1 MICFFYFI
9 HLNNVILIILNI
21 VNVLTFMDKKNI
33 LSVKNLE
40 KIYTSKEASTTHA
53 LNNLNLDVKEGEIFG
68 LLGPNGAGKT
78 TFINI
83 LAGTVIKTSGQVN
96 VWGFDLDKN
105 PRQVRA
111 SVGIVPQ
118 EVNLDPFFSP
128 RKLLELQA
136 GLYGIKKKNRITDT
150 ILRLVSLE
158 KQADS
163 YARSLSGGMKRRLLV
178 AKALVHQPPIIFLD
192 EPTAGVDVQLRKNLW
207 KNVKSLNEQGVTI
220 ILTTHYLEEAEEMC
234 DRIAI
239 LNKGN
244 MVALDSTKNL
254 LDKIQ
259 TKKVTVKT
267 DKKIDIKDGD
277 LESLKIISNLENEI
291 CVSYEKNTINIE
303 ELINLIKRDNA
314 KIKDISTDDGDL
326 EDVFLRLIKN

>member
-1 MICFFYFI
+1 
-9 HLNNVILIILNI
+9 
-21 VNVLTFMDKKNI
+21 MDKKNI
-33 LSVKNLE
+33 LSIKNLK
-40 KIYTSKEASTTHA
+40 KIYSNKQAEDTHA
-53 LNNLNLDVKEGEIFG
+53 LIDLNLDVQEGEIFG

-83 LAGTVIKTSGQVN
+83 VAGTVIKTAGQVN
-96 VWGFDLDKN
+96 VHGFDLDKN

-111 SVGIVPQ
+111 AVGIVPQ

-136 GLYGIKKKNRITDT
+136 GLYGIKEKDRITDT
-150 ILRLVSLE
+150 ILELVSLE
-158 KQADS
+158 KQANS
-163 YARSLSGGMKRRLLV
+163 YARSLSGGMKRRLLM
-178 AKALVHQPPIIFLD
+178 AKALVHQPPIVFLD
-192 EPTAGVDVQLRKNLW
+192 EPTAGVDVQLRQNLW
-207 KNVKSLNEQGVTI
+207 KNVRLLNKLGVTI

-244 MVALDSTKNL
+244 IVALDSTKNL

-259 TKKVTVKT
+259 TKKVTFKT
-267 DKKIDIKDGD
+267 DKKINIKNED
-277 LESLKIISNLENEI
+277 LPSLKLISKSETEI
-291 CVSYEKNTINIE
+291 YISYEKSKIHME
-303 ELINLIKRDNA
+303 ELINLIKKNNV
-314 KIKDISTDDGDL
+314 KILDISTDDGDL

>member
-1 MICFFYFI
+1 MLFRSKQ
-9 HLNNVILIILNI
+9 
-21 VNVLTFMDKKNI
+21 TGD
-33 LSVKNLE
+33 NL
-40 KIYTSKEASTTHA
+40 A

-83 LAGTVIKTSGQVN
+83 LAGTVIKTTGQVN

-118 EVNLDPFFSP
+118 EINLDPFFSP

-136 GLYGIKKKNRITDT
+136 GLYGVKEKDRITDT
-150 ILRLVSLE
+150 ILKLVSLE

-163 YARSLSGGMKRRLLV
+163 YARSLSGGMKRRLLM
-178 AKALVHQPPIIFLD
+178 AKALVHQPPIVFLD
-192 EPTAGVDVQLRKNLW
+192 EPTAGVDVELRQNLW
-207 KNVKSLNEQGVTI
+207 KNVRLLNDLGVTI

-244 MVALDSTKNL
+244 IVALDTTKNL
-254 LDKIQ
+254 LDRIQ
-259 TKKVTVKT
+259 TKKVTFKT
-267 DKKIDIKDGD
+267 DNNIDIKDGD
-277 LESLKIISNLENEI
+277 LETLKIISKLDREFCI
-291 CVSYEKNTINIE
+291 SYEKNKIDMEDI
-303 ELINLIKRDNA
+303 INLIKKNNV

-326 EDVFLRLIKN
+326 EDIFLRLIKN

>member
-1 MICFFYFI
+1 MEQK
-9 HLNNVILIILNI
+9 NV
-21 VNVLTFMDKKNI
+21 
-33 LSVKNLE
+33 LSVKNLK
-40 KIYTSKEASTTHA
+40 KIYFNKQAEDTCA

-83 LAGTVIKTSGQVN
+83 LAGTVIKTAGQVN
-96 VWGFDLDKN
+96 VWGFDLDEN
-105 PRQVRA
+105 SRQVRA

-136 GLYGIKKKNRITDT
+136 GLYGIKEKDRITDT
-150 ILRLVSLE
+150 ILKLVSLE
-158 KQADS
+158 KEANS
-163 YARSLSGGMKRRLLV
+163 YARSLSGGMKRRLLM

-192 EPTAGVDVQLRKNLW
+192 EPTAGVDVELRQNLW
-207 KNVKSLNEQGVTI
+207 KNVRLLNKLGVTI

-244 MVALDSTKNL
+244 VVALDSTKNL
-254 LDKIQ
+254 LDIIQ
-259 TKKVTVKT
+259 TKKITFKT
-267 DKKIDIKDGD
+267 DKIIDIKDED
-277 LESLKIISNLENEI
+277 IDSLKVISKSGTEI
-291 CVSYEKNTINIE
+291 CVSFEKSKIHME
-303 ELINLIKRDNA
+303 ELINLIKKNNV
-314 KIKDISTDDGDL
+314 KIIDISTDDGDL